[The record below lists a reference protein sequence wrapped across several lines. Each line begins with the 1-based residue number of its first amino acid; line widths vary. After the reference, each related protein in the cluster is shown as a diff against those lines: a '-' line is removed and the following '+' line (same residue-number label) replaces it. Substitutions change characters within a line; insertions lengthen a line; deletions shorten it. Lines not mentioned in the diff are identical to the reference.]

1 MKKAT
6 VAMAIGGM
14 VAAGGFLGACGVPN
28 TAAGSAPNTS
38 TSASASPT
46 HSATQVANAGTNTA
60 GTNTGGNAGGGNATG
75 ATPRCATAD
84 LSVSLG
90 APKKHDDSSGQVDVP
105 VTFKNTSTHNCG
117 LYGLPEVSLLGPD
130 DPNGATYQLVGTDNG
145 VQRNEVEPGRTA
157 TATITVLQPGNG
169 SVGSMGS
176 TSWTPTRAQIT
187 PPAQSQ
193 PLTVDWTPRIAV
205 LRQDSATHPGSF
217 VNGILADPF

>member
-14 VAAGGFLGACGVPN
+14 VAAGGFLGACGVPS
-28 TAAGSAPNTS
+28 TGAAGSASNTS
-38 TSASASPT
+38 TSTSAGPT
-46 HSATQVANAGTNTA
+46 HSATQVAGA
-60 GTNTGGNAGGGNATG
+60 GGNATG
-75 ATPRCATAD
+75 DTPRCATAD

-105 VTFKNTSTHNCG
+105 VTFKNTSSHNCG
-117 LYGLPEVSLLGPD
+117 LYGLPAVSLLGPD
-130 DPNGATYQLVGTDNG
+130 DPNGTTYQLTGTDNG

-157 TATITVLQPGNG
+157 TAIITVLQPGDG

-176 TSWTPTRAQIT
+176 TSWTPTKARIT

-205 LRQDSATHPGSF
+205 LRQDSATHPGTF
-217 VNGILADPF
+217 VNGILADPS